1 VVLPLLAEA
10 KEEQGR
16 GLVLL
21 EHNLQ
26 KKKKRRVPRR
36 RADLEFVVTYVAP
49 KLRTPFALCWLASA
63 YNQHDSV

>member
-26 KKKKRRVPRR
+26 KKKKRK
-36 RADLEFVVTYVAP
+36 EECQEEE
-49 KLRTPFALCWLASA
+49 RTWNSL
-63 YNQHDSV
+63 